1 MVKDFNNHFYYLKQH
16 GRSEPLVTV
25 HRPSIAYKF
34 RFVSLISPYLLSD
47 LRVFNITSSPST
59 PKKSTLLLKQSYL
72 LMTWFYYLKESQFKP
87 QGKSE
92 NRLKFTFLPT
102 RRTMYTLTKAPMAH
116 KTNSKEQFV
125 FRTFRFKVSIK
136 TFFASTS
143 APLSVDAAL
152 SALYMTKSIFPV
164 FETNLLLLKNYV
176 IILKMHDSIYFNYHA
191 FSKSNLRLK

>member
-16 GRSEPLVTV
+16 GRAEPLVTV

-87 QGKSE
+87 QGKTE

-102 RRTMYTLTKAPMAH
+102 RRTMNTLTKAPMAH

-152 SALYMTKSIFPV
+152 AALYMTKSIFPV
-164 FETNLLLLKNYV
+164 FETNLLLLKNYT
-176 IILKMHDSIYFNYHA
+176 IILKMHDSGYFNYHTFVLA
-191 FSKSNLRLK
+191 NTHLK

>member
-16 GRSEPLVTV
+16 GRAEPLITV

-87 QGKSE
+87 QGKTE

-164 FETNLLLLKNYV
+164 FETNLLLLKNYT
-176 IILKMHDSIYFNYHA
+176 IILKMHDAGYFNYHTFVLA
-191 FSKSNLRLK
+191 NAHLK